1 MLEQN
6 RRGQTFWL
14 TPLSPPTSSLCLSPL
29 FSPCLLFSPCIW
41 LVNRPPFSPPPPPSP
56 QVEAERSGF
65 SSSQAVLLEGK
76 GGSCVYSPGPGVH
89 LAESII
95 HIAQYQSEISSH
107 LSRWQARPL
116 LWRFPFGAN
125 YTRLDEL
132 SFYERCCSA
141 WASSHRARDHQGPGE
156 IFLVN
161 GQMFGRMSIW
171 GGGVGGWGWFLPRAH
186 GFCQAEILPTL
197 RQRSAMVFPSCSLVV
212 VCLSRPSPGPD
223 LRFERQQ
230 EQRLPSELV
239 FWEMQ
244 LPDESAGKLSPSFD
258 SVWTFLINGEVR

>member
-171 GGGVGGWGWFLPRAH
+171 GGGVGGGGGMGGFYLELMASVRLKFCPRFASV
-186 GFCQAEILPTL
+186 
-197 RQRSAMVFPSCSLVV
+197 RRWS
-212 VCLSRPSPGPD
+212 SRPAALLLFTSLGPALALIWD
-223 LRFERQQ
+223 LKGSKNKDFLQNWFSGRCSYLMS
-230 EQRLPSELV
+230 LPANY
-239 FWEMQ
+239 
-244 LPDESAGKLSPSFD
+244 LPPLTLCEHF
-258 SVWTFLINGEVR
+258 